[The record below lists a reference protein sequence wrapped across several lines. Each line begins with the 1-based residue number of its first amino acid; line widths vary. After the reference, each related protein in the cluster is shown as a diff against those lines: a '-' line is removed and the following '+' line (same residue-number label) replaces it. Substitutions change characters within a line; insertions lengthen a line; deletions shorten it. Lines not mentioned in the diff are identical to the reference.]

1 MQRLIKIENE
11 KEVWYFTSQLKAANF
26 IGCTPMHISNILHGI
41 GKTAKGWSIEIVED
55 DYIMSKFIDPEP
67 NVHTAEELVLTKQLF
82 ELLRQVIENDKRI
95 NELERKIEGL
105 TNDLNQDYINI
116 IN

>member
-67 NVHTAEELVLTKQLF
+67 NIYTAEELVLTKQLF

-95 NELERKIEGL
+95 ENLEKKIKR
-105 TNDLNQDYINI
+105 LNKNI
-116 IN
+116 